1 VLAIE
6 LELPN
11 ESCSFGGGNKYLLR
25 TQNYGDSFDPED
37 AADGANLGPNSSRCA
52 TIKIFA
58 ATMMRSAIFL
68 LSLMVATA
76 VFGGN
81 ALAVHS
87 ATIPST
93 APTTNST
100 HGNPSIDPEPSKP
113 SPQIIV
119 IGFVGGF
126 VRHDDVVHSGVQLA
140 ARLRQDYP
148 SGVYIN
154 TFENHQGDQ
163 AHREVLHLL
172 DSDHDGALSA
182 DEKRNA
188 RVMIY
193 GHSWG
198 ASETVT
204 LANQLNRDGIPV
216 LLTIQVDSVEKSGED
231 DSVIPPN
238 VAQAVN
244 FYQRDGLLHG
254 RPAIRAADPART
266 QILGNFR
273 QEYAAK
279 PIHCDAYPWW
289 DRIVMKSHVEI
300 ECDPRVWNQVESL
313 IRSKLPPL
321 AHGASASSASDRAS
335 AKSTQ

>member
-1 VLAIE
+1 
-6 LELPN
+6 
-11 ESCSFGGGNKYLLR
+11 
-25 TQNYGDSFDPED
+25 
-37 AADGANLGPNSSRCA
+37 
-52 TIKIFA
+52 
-58 ATMMRSAIFL
+58 MMRSAIFL

-76 VFGGN
+76 VLGGN

-87 ATIPST
+87 ATISSIG
-93 APTTNST
+93 ANSNSSR
-100 HGNPSIDPEPSKP
+100 GSPSIDPEPSKQ

-126 VRHDDVVHSGVQLA
+126 VRHDDLVHSGVQLA

-244 FYQRDGLLHG
+244 FYQSDGLLHG
-254 RPAIRAADPART
+254 RPAIRAADPAHT

-273 QEYAAK
+273 QDYAAK
-279 PIHCDAYPWW
+279 PIRCDAYPWW
-289 DRIVMKSHVEI
+289 DRIFMKSHVEI
-300 ECDPRVWNQVESL
+300 ECDPRVWKQVESL
-313 IRSKLPPL
+313 IRAKLPPP
-321 AHGASASSASDRAS
+321 ARTVSAPSSSDREPVES
-335 AKSTQ
+335 AR

>member
-1 VLAIE
+1 
-6 LELPN
+6 
-11 ESCSFGGGNKYLLR
+11 
-25 TQNYGDSFDPED
+25 
-37 AADGANLGPNSSRCA
+37 
-52 TIKIFA
+52 
-58 ATMMRSAIFL
+58 MMRSAIFF

-76 VFGGN
+76 IFGGN
-81 ALAVHS
+81 AFAVHS
-87 ATIPST
+87 APVSGIAHT
-93 APTTNST
+93 ANSRY
-100 HGNPSIDPEPSKP
+100 GSFYDDAESAKP
-113 SPQIIV
+113 ASQVIV

-126 VRHDDVVHSGVQLA
+126 VRHDDPVHSGVQLA

-172 DSDHDGALSA
+172 DTNHDGALSA

-188 RVMIY
+188 RVVIY

-244 FYQRDGLLHG
+244 FYQSDGLLHG
-254 RPAIRAADPART
+254 RPAIRAADPAHT

-273 QEYAAK
+273 QDGIRIAFHVSPLVVLQTAFDIDLNNLDMVRPGWYVLAAGLAMVVLDFVCARWRTRRPRKAAK
-279 PIHCDAYPWW
+279 P
-289 DRIVMKSHVEI
+289 RIAGTRDGVSQSPQK
-300 ECDPRVWNQVESL
+300 
-313 IRSKLPPL
+313 
-321 AHGASASSASDRAS
+321 A
-335 AKSTQ
+335 

>member
-1 VLAIE
+1 
-6 LELPN
+6 
-11 ESCSFGGGNKYLLR
+11 
-25 TQNYGDSFDPED
+25 
-37 AADGANLGPNSSRCA
+37 
-52 TIKIFA
+52 
-58 ATMMRSAIFL
+58 MMRSAIFL
-68 LSLMVATA
+68 LSLMVATGIL
-76 VFGGN
+76 GGN

-87 ATIPST
+87 ATISSIV
-93 APTTNST
+93 PTTNSS
-100 HGNPSIDPEPSKP
+100 HGSPSIDPEPPKP
-113 SPQIIV
+113 SPPIIV
-119 IGFVGGF
+119 IGFVGGY
-126 VRHDDVVHSGVQLA
+126 VRHDDLVHSGVQLA

-204 LANQLNRDGIPV
+204 LANQLNRDGVPV
-216 LLTIQVDSVEKSGED
+216 LLTIQVDSVAKSGED

-244 FYQRDGLLHG
+244 FYQSDGLLHG
-254 RPAIRAADPART
+254 RPAIRAADPAHT

-273 QEYAAK
+273 QDYAAK
-279 PIHCDAYPWW
+279 PIRCDAYPWW
-289 DRIVMKSHVEI
+289 DRIFMKSHVEI
-300 ECDPRVWNQVESL
+300 ECDPRVWKQVESL
-313 IRSKLPPL
+313 IRSKLPPP
-321 AHGASASSASDRAS
+321 ARTASASSASDRAS
-335 AKSTQ
+335 AKSTRQMAARGVVASAEHLCCGQ

>member
-1 VLAIE
+1 MRAATVPLSLVLATV
-6 LELPN
+6 LV
-11 ESCSFGGGNKYLLR
+11 GGNSL
-25 TQNYGDSFDPED
+25 S
-37 AADGANLGPNSSRCA
+37 A
-52 TIKIFA
+52 
-58 ATMMRSAIFL
+58 RSATSSGI
-68 LSLMVATA
+68 
-76 VFGGN
+76 
-81 ALAVHS
+81 
-87 ATIPST
+87 
-93 APTTNST
+93 APTANTRYGTS
-100 HGNPSIDPEPSKP
+100 HEGAELAKP

-126 VRHDDVVHSGVQLA
+126 VRHDDLVHSGVQLA

-172 DSDHDGALSA
+172 DTNHDGALSA

-188 RVMIY
+188 RVVIY

-204 LANQLNRDGIPV
+204 LANELNRDGIPV

-231 DSVIPPN
+231 DSVIPAN

-244 FYQRDGLLHG
+244 FYQSDGLLHG

-273 QEYAAK
+273 EDYAAK
-279 PIHCDAYPWW
+279 PIRCDAYPWW
-289 DRIVMKSHVEI
+289 DRIFMKSHVEI
-300 ECDPRVWNQVESL
+300 ECDPRVWKQVEAL
-313 IRSKLPPL
+313 IRSKLPPP
-321 AHGASASSASDRAS
+321 ARVTSASDISDRAS
-335 AKSTQ
+335 AKSSQ